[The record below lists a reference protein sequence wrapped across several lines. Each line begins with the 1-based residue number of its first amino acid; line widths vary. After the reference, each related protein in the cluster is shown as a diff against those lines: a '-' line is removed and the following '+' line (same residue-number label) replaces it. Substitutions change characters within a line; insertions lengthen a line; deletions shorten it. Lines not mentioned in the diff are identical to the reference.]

1 MITKTRKL
9 GATFFNIIPSAVVT
23 QALASAGANAIVI
36 DQEHA
41 PVGPENLHAMI
52 ASTAGTNCLP
62 LVRVTKRDEGMVKLA
77 LDLGAAGIVF
87 PLTNT
92 AEDAAECVAMTRYPP
107 HGRRGFGT
115 FVGHSRW
122 GRTFQE
128 SLTDLD
134 NTIRCNLLIETK
146 AAIENIDAICAVPG
160 ISALALAGFDLSVDL
175 GCPGR
180 FDAPE
185 FLAAV
190 EKFERAATAAK
201 IPMSTLAFTQEQVKS
216 AAARGYSSVLLGFD
230 ILMLKS
236 AAVTAMSWLDGD
248 TPAVPTAHG

>member
-1 MITKTRKL
+1 MAANARKIR
-9 GATFFNIIPSAVVT
+9 ATFFNIIPSAVVT
-23 QALASAGANAIVI
+23 QALASAGADAIVI

-62 LVRVTKRDEGMVKLA
+62 FVRVTKRDEGMVKLA

-87 PLTNT
+87 PFTNT
-92 AEDAAECVAMTRYPP
+92 AEEAADCVAMTRYPP

-122 GRTFQE
+122 GQTFEE
-128 SLTDLD
+128 SLTQLS
-134 NTIRCNLLIETK
+134 NTARCILLIETRS
-146 AAIENIDAICAVPG
+146 AIDNIDAICAVPG
-160 ISALALAGFDLSVDL
+160 ISTLVLAGLDLSVDL

-185 FLAAV
+185 FLTAV
-190 EKFERAATAAK
+190 DKFERATTAAN
-201 IPMSTLAFTQEQVKS
+201 IPRSTLAFTREQVES
-216 AAARGYSSVLLGFD
+216 ASHRGYSSVLLGFD
-230 ILMLKS
+230 ILMLKN
-236 AAVTAMSWLDGD
+236 AATTAMGWLEES
-248 TPAVPTAHG
+248 TPAVRASHG

>member
-1 MITKTRKL
+1 MVTNTRKL
-9 GATFFNIIPSAVVT
+9 RATFFNIIPSPVVT
-23 QALASAGANAIVI
+23 QALASAGADAIVI

-62 LVRVTKRDEGMVKLA
+62 FVRVTKRDEGMVKLA

-87 PLTNT
+87 PFTNT
-92 AEDAAECVAMTRYPP
+92 AEEAADCVAMTKYPP

-122 GRTFQE
+122 GQTFEE
-128 SLTDLD
+128 SLTRLS
-134 NTIRCNLLIETK
+134 NTARCILLIETRS
-146 AAIENIDAICAVPG
+146 AIDNIDAICAVPG
-160 ISALALAGFDLSVDL
+160 ISTLVLAGLDLSVDL

-185 FLAAV
+185 FLTAV
-190 EKFERAATAAK
+190 DKFERAATAAN
-201 IPMSTLAFTQEQVKS
+201 IPTSTLAFTREQVES
-216 AAARGYSSVLLGFD
+216 ASSRGYSSVLLGFD
-230 ILMLKS
+230 ILMLKN
-236 AAVTAMSWLDGD
+236 AAITAMSWLEES
-248 TPAVPTAHG
+248 TPTVRTSHG

>member
-92 AEDAAECVAMTRYPP
+92 AEDAAKCVAMTRYPP

-236 AAVTAMSWLDGD
+236 AAVTAMSWLDED

>member
-1 MITKTRKL
+1 MAANARKIR
-9 GATFFNIIPSAVVT
+9 ATFFNIIPSAVVT
-23 QALASAGANAIVI
+23 QALASAGADAVVI

-52 ASTAGTNCLP
+52 AATAGTNCSP
-62 LVRVTKRDEGMVKLA
+62 LVRVAKRDEAMVKLA

-92 AEDAAECVAMTRYPP
+92 AEEAAECVAMTRYPP
-107 HGRRGFGT
+107 HGRRGFGP

-122 GRTFQE
+122 GQTFEE
-128 SLTDLD
+128 SLTRLS
-134 NTIRCNLLIETK
+134 NTARCNLLVETK

-190 EKFERAATAAK
+190 EKFERATTAAN
-201 IPMSTLAFTQEQVKS
+201 IPRSTFAFTQEQVTS

-230 ILMLKS
+230 ILMLKN
-236 AAVTAMSWLDGD
+236 AATTAMGWLDNG
-248 TPAVPTAHG
+248 